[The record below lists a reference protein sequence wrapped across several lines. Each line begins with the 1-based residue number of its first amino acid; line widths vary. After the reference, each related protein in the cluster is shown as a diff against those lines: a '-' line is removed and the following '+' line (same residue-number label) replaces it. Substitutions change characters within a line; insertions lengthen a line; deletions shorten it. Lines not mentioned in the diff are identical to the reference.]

1 MTLFVIVDVELW
13 LSMPPH
19 TSAAPHWPG
28 IAGGALIALL
38 SISIVPKP
46 WMPPAPPPAA
56 LLEPPVIV
64 LFAMIALVRDAPP
77 YTPADVRAAPPWIVF
92 VRISPF
98 AKPTPFVRKKSTPAA
113 NCSAVPSLM
122 SFVAISGLLLGAY
135 TATPNDAVPALAAM
149 MSPPTMR
156 LFEIVGEPYT
166 LIAAPPGAAPEP
178 LMPTMRKPSILV
190 VRVIES
196 PASTPSKSVSNT
208 ALSYIAG
215 SRVHEHG

>member
-1 MTLFVIVDVELW
+1 MRLFVIVDVELW

-46 WMPPAPPPAA
+46 WMPHAPPPAA

-64 LFAMIALVRDAPP
+64 LFAMIALVPDAPP
-77 YTPADVRAAPPWIVF
+77 YTPAEVRAAPPGNCGA
-92 VRISPF
+92 VR
-98 AKPTPFVRKKSTPAA
+98 
-113 NCSAVPSLM
+113 SLM
-122 SFVAISGLLLGAY
+122 SFVGISGLLLGAY
-135 TATPNDAVPALAAM
+135 TATRNDAVPALAAM

-190 VRVIES
+190 V
-196 PASTPSKSVSNT
+196 
-208 ALSYIAG
+208 
-215 SRVHEHG
+215 